1 MGHLCIASGPLY
13 EADPGECRGLGSLM
27 SNVVAIVVAAG
38 RGQRAGEGV
47 PKQYRPIAS
56 RPVLARALAPFLA
69 HPRIAAVLCAIH
81 PDDRPLYEA
90 AVGEFGSHPSLLDP
104 VEGGAT
110 RQVSVLRALDA
121 MATRRGSEDAL
132 CLVHDAARM
141 FVGADLIDRAI
152 EAGLR
157 HGAAVP
163 ALPVTDTVKRVDPDG
178 RIAETLD
185 RAALRTVQTPQAFAF
200 GPLLAAHR
208 RASAEGHDGFTDD
221 ARLAEWASLPVHVF
235 PGDPAN
241 MKVTTPA
248 DFDEAE
254 RRLAP
259 SPPALVC
266 RVATGFDVHV
276 FGPGDHVWLGGIA
289 IPHERGVV
297 AHSDGDVVLHAL
309 TDALLG
315 TLGEGDIGTHFPP
328 SDPQWRG
335 ASSDRF
341 LAFAADAVR
350 SAGGVIDHL
359 DATILCERPKIGPH
373 RDVMRARIA
382 AIAGLGTGSVSIK
395 ATTTEQLGF
404 TGRGEGIAAQAAATV
419 RLPAVA

>member
-1 MGHLCIASGPLY
+1 M
-13 EADPGECRGLGSLM
+13 
-27 SNVVAIVVAAG
+27 NVVAVIVAAG
-38 RGQRAGEGV
+38 RGQRAGEGL
-47 PKQYRPIAS
+47 PKQYRAVAS
-56 RPVLARALAPFLA
+56 RPVLARALEPFLA
-69 HPRIAAVLCAIH
+69 HPRIEAILCAIH
-81 PDDRPLYEA
+81 PDDRPLYDE
-90 AVGEFGSHPSLLDP
+90 AVGALGAHAALLDP

-110 RQVSVLRALDA
+110 RQVSVLRALEA
-121 MATRRGSEDAL
+121 FGARATPKGTL

-141 FVGADLIDRAI
+141 YVSAELIDRAI
-152 EAGLR
+152 DAGSR

-163 ALPVTDTVKRVDPDG
+163 ALPVTDTVKRVDSDG
-178 RIAETLD
+178 LIAETLD
-185 RAALRTVQTPQAFAF
+185 RSALRTVQTPQAFAF
-200 GPLLAAHR
+200 GLLLDAHR
-208 RASAEGHDGFTDD
+208 KASAEGHRDFTDD

-248 DFDEAE
+248 DFEEAE

-259 SPPALVC
+259 SSAGLVT

-276 FGPGDHVWLGGIA
+276 FGPGDHVWLGGIEV
-289 IPHERGVV
+289 PHDRGVV

-341 LAFAADAVR
+341 LAFAAEAVR
-350 SAGGVIDHL
+350 KAGGIIDHL
-359 DATILCERPKIGPH
+359 DATILCERPKVGPH
-373 RDVMRARIA
+373 RDAMRARIA
-382 AIAGLGTGSVSIK
+382 EIVGLGLTSVSIK

-419 RLPAVA
+419 RLPPGR